1 MATTTLTHKDLAE
14 RIGVSETT
22 IKSYRRKFPEF
33 FPVHSRGKPIR
44 FKPEAEDVCREIR
57 QCFGQDLSVAETR
70 VRLSARFKVLG
81 AKESLDP
88 ARNKPGVPGMA
99 AATQD
104 SPELLA
110 AVVGL
115 RQGLDR
121 FADLQ
126 LKANERL
133 DTLQELVADFLTL
146 HVSRE
151 DTFSRGLEEL
161 RTLWSGQLEALQ
173 RNVSS
178 GPRQS
183 PAKRVKVTNAYGG
196 SSEYVLESQGKES
209 EALHQEAPAPPDD
222 LLGLPLVVQSGPQEF
237 FGVAGKSAGHFSLN
251 DFTELLARTHHGGQ
265 AFTLSW
271 DKQDQGWQLL
281 ARQEQAIR
289 PEDFTLLVQQ
299 ATTPRGNQVA
309 VLKHYMVKGEEAPPP
324 NLYGYIKQLK
334 DKV

>member
-1 MATTTLTHKDLAE
+1 
-14 RIGVSETT
+14 
-22 IKSYRRKFPEF
+22 
-33 FPVHSRGKPIR
+33 
-44 FKPEAEDVCREIR
+44 
-57 QCFGQDLSVAETR
+57 
-70 VRLSARFKVLG
+70 
-81 AKESLDP
+81 
-88 ARNKPGVPGMA
+88 
-99 AATQD
+99 
-104 SPELLA
+104 
-110 AVVGL
+110 
-115 RQGLDR
+115 
-121 FADLQ
+121 
-126 LKANERL
+126 
-133 DTLQELVADFLTL
+133 
-146 HVSRE
+146 
-151 DTFSRGLEEL
+151 
-161 RTLWSGQLEALQ
+161 QLEALQ